1 MTDQPTACLL
11 IIGNEVLSGRTKDAN
26 LQFLAQRLGE
36 LGIPMREA
44 RVIPDIRDTI
54 ITTLNEV
61 RAKFTYVFTTGGIG
75 PTHDDITSECVA
87 AAFGVPWVVHE
98 PSRAK
103 MAADY
108 ARRDPPV
115 EFNAARLR
123 MATLP
128 EGATPIETA
137 MTSAPGFT
145 IGNVHVMAGVPRI
158 MQAMFDAVAPG
169 LTRGTPVTSATVHA
183 LGVFEGNI
191 AADLEAVQA
200 RFPALD
206 IGSYPF
212 YRAHGPSGFSGGGVA
227 LVAKGTDAEAV
238 RQAAEAI
245 TAMLRGMGA
254 EPVQGE
260 PPQA

>member
-1 MTDQPTACLL
+1 MTNPTACLL
-11 IIGNEVLSGRTKDAN
+11 IIGNEVLSGRTRDAN
-26 LQFLAQRLGE
+26 LQFLATRLGE
-36 LGIPMREA
+36 LGIPLREA
-44 RVIPDIRDTI
+44 RVIPDVPATI
-54 ITTLNEV
+54 IATVNEV
-61 RAKFTYVFTTGGIG
+61 RAQHDHVFTTGGIG

-98 PSRAK
+98 ETRAI

-115 EFNAARLR
+115 EMNAARLR

-128 EGATPIETA
+128 LGAVPIRCA

-145 IGNVHVMAGVPRI
+145 MGNVHVLAGVPRI
-158 MQAMFDAVAPG
+158 MQSMFEALAPS
-169 LTRGTPVTSATVHA
+169 LTGGVPIVSRTVHA

-191 AADLEAVQA
+191 AEALAAIQG

-212 YRAHGPSGFSGGGVA
+212 YRAHGAGGFAGGGVA
-227 LVAKGTDAEAV
+227 LVAKGTILADVEA
-238 RQAAEAI
+238 AAAAI
-245 TAMLRGMGA
+245 TAMLEGMGA
-254 EPVQGE
+254 TPRAGE
-260 PPQA
+260 PPA